1 MRSRLIYFV
10 VFLMIVYSAKSQYYY
25 KDILLSRQT
34 QETWKSLHI
43 QKVHAVQIQSMD
55 ASDEPTP
62 GFTCTQTISSD
73 FSTIITFTKSANIAA
88 STLLANYDTGGRL
101 IKTTDTSDSFRATTQ
116 YTYNENNQI
125 VSLLN
130 ISLET
135 DNHISA
141 SEKHLWIYVDGK
153 PSQMIKIKG
162 GTDSTRV
169 TFVLD
174 EKGAVI
180 EEKPVHGQQILPSV
194 FYYYDSEG
202 RLTDIVRYN
211 LKAAR
216 LLPDYVFEYKYDRIS
231 SMLFVPSGSTD
242 YQKWI
247 YMYNPTGLKS
257 TEICYDKKRQPIVKI
272 NYNYSFQ

>member
-34 QETWKSLHI
+34 QETWKSLHS